1 MVFAVSLYLDYANAK
16 QESRVRE
23 DGSRGLVTA
32 AQVAADGGG
41 YAGLLAWVREQDAEQ
56 LIPLL
61 LLDRDGRDVLGR
73 EVPLRVLARLQRHQQ
88 ALREGQERRT
98 PLLTLADG
106 RQLWLMLDFQGASLS
121 RLVSRPKVI
130 ALQLVLATLIG
141 GAVCFLLAWYL
152 ISPIER
158 LRKAAALYGAGDFRH
173 RVGPSLGGRRDEI
186 VDLAFAMDSMAGRID
201 KLIRSQHTL
210 LRDVSHELRSP
221 LARAQAAVGVARQ
234 QAGEVAT
241 PEFDRIEGEMDR
253 LNELIGQILS
263 YYRLDA
269 GQRPGQ
275 EEPEAFRLDELM
287 ADVVEESRPL
297 AAEKGC
303 EIAWE
308 SPPPPAPVA
317 GHEALVYSA
326 LTNVM
331 QNAIRYSPA
340 GGRIEV
346 GLAAAGE
353 AVWEMRISDAGPGV
367 EPALL
372 ERIFEPF
379 VRADA
384 SRAKNTGGFGLGL
397 AIAKRAMEHHGGTIA
412 ARNREGGGLTLV
424 MDLPAGSRP
433 RE

>member
-1 MVFAVSLYLDYANAK
+1 MVLAVSLYLDYANAR
-16 QESRVRE
+16 QDSRVRE
-23 DGSRGLVTA
+23 EGARGLVTA
-32 AQVAADGGG
+32 AQAAADSGG

-121 RLVSRPKVI
+121 RLISRPKVI

-234 QAGEVAT
+234 QAGEVAA
-241 PEFDRIEGEMDR
+241 PEFDRIEGEMER

-269 GQRPGQ
+269 GQRLGQ

-346 GLAAAGE
+346 GLSAAGE
-353 AVWEMRISDAGPGV
+353 AAWEMRISDAGPGV
-367 EPALL
+367 EPAFL

-412 ARNREGGGLTLV
+412 ARNREGGGLILV
-424 MDLPAGSRP
+424 MTLPAGPRP